1 MYCDKCGGNFEIIG
15 EDEEVKINPG
25 QFATGRNGLLVNPDD
40 VEGMSEAMLYLIR
53 NEMERQNIGNR
64 GRSYIQ
70 ENYSIDL
77 MTDKYIELYQRMAGR
92 KS

>member
-1 MYCDKCGGNFEIIG
+1 
-15 EDEEVKINPG
+15 
-25 QFATGRNGLLVNPDD
+25 
-40 VEGMSEAMLYLIR
+40 MLYLIR

-64 GRSYIQ
+64 GRLYIQ

-77 MTDKYIELYQRMAGR
+77 ITDKYIELYQRTVGR